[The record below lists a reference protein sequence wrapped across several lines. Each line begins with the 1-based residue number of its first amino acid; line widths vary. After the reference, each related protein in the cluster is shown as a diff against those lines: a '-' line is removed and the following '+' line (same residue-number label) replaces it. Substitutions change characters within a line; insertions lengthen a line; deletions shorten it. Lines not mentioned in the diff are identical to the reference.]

1 MVWSRRLAIGLVLSA
16 AAGAASAQV
25 RIDVDLGAQIMR
37 VAAGSGE
44 SYAWPISSGALGRAT
59 PRGEFRPYALYPMVH
74 SWKYGNEPM
83 PYSIFFHGQYAI
95 HGTLGDR
102 PARPPRL
109 ARLHPPVAARRR
121 DVVRAGQPGRG
132 LIHIGGGPEFVSR
145 AASAASHAAAERAG
159 RSNSRRPIRPLARG
173 RQQRDSRRSRPVIR
187 LSRSGAK
194 CAIRRSILPFSASF
208 EEAFVERRQFL
219 AGAAGLVGGALIPRF
234 ALAKVP
240 TPFTFDLSPPMDS
253 REKFIAWG
261 VAQRGED
268 PKFLGERFDRFGAM
282 VRNEDIWDERH
293 KRAFLLTPR
302 EKFVLPQNLGRAYEH
317 AFLDIGYGV
326 TISGPH
332 IVGRMTSTIDPKAGE
347 KVLEIGTGSGYQSA
361 YLSHLTDQVYTIEI
375 IKPIAERTRGIY
387 DALIADGYVEFKAI
401 QSRNADGYY
410 GWVETPAGAPSPAAS
425 AAATPAAAASP
436 TPSAS
441 PAPAASASPTPGGTP
456 AAATTPADAGPI
468 MFDKI
473 IVTCGIDHVPPPLLQ
488 QLKPNGIMVIPVGPP
503 GAQRVLKVVKNQAAD
518 GTITVARSDIYGGR
532 IVPFVPF
539 TKLEGDVIKGTH
551 NN

>member
-1 MVWSRRLAIGLVLSA
+1 M
-16 AAGAASAQV
+16 
-25 RIDVDLGAQIMR
+25 
-37 VAAGSGE
+37 
-44 SYAWPISSGALGRAT
+44 
-59 PRGEFRPYALYPMVH
+59 
-74 SWKYGNEPM
+74 
-83 PYSIFFHGQYAI
+83 
-95 HGTLGDR
+95 
-102 PARPPRL
+102 
-109 ARLHPPVAARRR
+109 
-121 DVVRAGQPGRG
+121 
-132 LIHIGGGPEFVSR
+132 
-145 AASAASHAAAERAG
+145 
-159 RSNSRRPIRPLARG
+159 
-173 RQQRDSRRSRPVIR
+173 
-187 LSRSGAK
+187 
-194 CAIRRSILPFSASF
+194 
-208 EEAFVERRQFL
+208 ERRQFL

-234 ALAKVP
+234 AFAKVP

-253 REKFIAWG
+253 REKFIEWG
-261 VAQRGED
+261 VAERGED

-282 VRNEDIWDERH
+282 VRNEDIWDPRH

-332 IVGRMTSTIDPKAGE
+332 IVGRMTSTIDPKQGE

-375 IKPIAERTRGIY
+375 IKPLAERTRSTY
-387 DALIADGYVEFKAI
+387 DSLIADGYVEFKAI

-410 GWVETPAGAPSPAAS
+410 GWVETAAAAPAP
-425 AAATPAAAASP
+425 AATPAAAASP
-436 TPSAS
+436 TPAAGATPVAAAS
-441 PAPAASASPTPGGTP
+441 PAPAATL
-456 AAATTPADAGPI
+456 AAAAPEQI

-518 GTITVARSDIYGGR
+518 GSITVARSDIYGGR

-539 TKLEGDVIKGTH
+539 TKLEGDAIKGTH
-551 NN
+551 NT